1 MRKFYIP
8 VIILMILTSCED
20 YLNVNS
26 PSTFDKDY
34 IFTSESEIATA
45 VNGMYVPMVSGKGW
59 VGNLA
64 QKMLFNTDV
73 EFTTVT
79 TSSNLKESAIE
90 PSAGDISSDE

>member
-45 VNGMYVPMVSGKGW
+45 RQWHVR
-59 VGNLA
+59 
-64 QKMLFNTDV
+64 TD
-73 EFTTVT
+73 
-79 TSSNLKESAIE
+79 
-90 PSAGDISSDE
+90 GQW

>member
-34 IFTSESEIATA
+34 IFCPQQHINSFSIDYNCNLYKCAEYFESYDCIGKIDIEGNASYIKDSKTSKNIQ
-45 VNGMYVPMVSGKGW
+45 MYMI
-59 VGNLA
+59 L
-64 QKMLFNTDV
+64 L
-73 EFTTVT
+73 
-79 TSSNLKESAIE
+79 L
-90 PSAGDISSDE
+90 

>member
-59 VGNLA
+59 VGSLA

-79 TSSNLKESAIE
+79 TLSLIH
-90 PSAGDISSDE
+90 I